1 MAGYTPSIT
10 NGGRENELSIAAV
23 LEDAH
28 RPSPRLRALGGRES
42 TGVEPA
48 PGTRPGSL
56 RTVLIVE
63 DEPALRETLRVI
75 FQFQG
80 YETVEAEDG
89 EIGLEIL
96 RNRYVDV
103 LILDLHLPKLNGVAL
118 LQQIDPPP
126 PMVIIHS
133 AFEFY
138 SPEQV
143 RKSTGSKVFRM
154 VRKPIPPP
162 QLLSAVSA
170 AVAELED
177 LET

>member
-1 MAGYTPSIT
+1 VG
-10 NGGRENELSIAAV
+10 ENEVSIATV
-23 LEDAH
+23 LEEAYEPPPPHLAAVGD
-28 RPSPRLRALGGRES
+28 RES
-42 TGVEPA
+42 TGREPA
-48 PGTRPGSL
+48 PGASPRSL
-56 RTVLIVE
+56 RSVLIVE

-89 EIGLEIL
+89 AIALEIL
-96 RNRYVDV
+96 CDRYVDV
-103 LILDLHLPKLNGVAL
+103 LILDLHLPKLNGASL

-138 SPEQV
+138 SPDEV

-170 AVAELED
+170 AVAELES

>member
-1 MAGYTPSIT
+1 MW
-10 NGGRENELSIAAV
+10 ENELSIAAV
-23 LEDAH
+23 LEDPH
-28 RPSPRLRALGGRES
+28 ERPPHLSAVGHRES
-42 TGVEPA
+42 TVREPA
-48 PGTRPGSL
+48 PQAGSKSQ

-89 EIGLEIL
+89 EIALRIL
-96 RNRYVDV
+96 SNRYVDV
-103 LILDLHLPKLNGVAL
+103 LILDLHLPKLDGVSL
-118 LQQIDPPP
+118 LQRIDPPP

-138 SPEQV
+138 APDDV
-143 RKSTGSKVFRM
+143 GTGIGSKVFKM

-162 QLLSAVSA
+162 ELLSAVSE
-170 AVAELED
+170 AVAELERLD
-177 LET
+177 D

>member
-1 MAGYTPSIT
+1 
-10 NGGRENELSIAAV
+10 LSIGAV

-28 RPSPRLRALGGRES
+28 DPPPRLKAVGDHRAS
-42 TGVEPA
+42 TGQEPEA
-48 PGTRPGSL
+48 ATGRSSS

-89 EIGLEIL
+89 EVARDIL
-96 RNRYVDV
+96 SDRYVDV
-103 LILDLHLPKLNGVAL
+103 LILDLHLPKLNGESL
-118 LQQIDPPP
+118 LKQIDPPP

-133 AFEFY
+133 AFEFF
-138 SPEQV
+138 SPDEI
-143 RKSTGSKVFRM
+143 RKGVGSKVFK
-154 VRKPIPPP
+154 VIRKPIPPP
-162 QLLSAVSA
+162 QLLSAVSEA
-170 AVAELED
+170 IAELER

>member
-1 MAGYTPSIT
+1 VG
-10 NGGRENELSIAAV
+10 ENELSIAAV
-23 LEDAH
+23 LEDAFE
-28 RPSPRLRALGGRES
+28 SPPHLEAVGVRES
-42 TGVEPA
+42 TGREPEPKA
-48 PGTRPGSL
+48 GSKSQ

-89 EIGLEIL
+89 EIAFEIL
-96 RNRYVDV
+96 SNRYVDV
-103 LILDLHLPKLNGVAL
+103 LILDLHLPKLDGVSL
-118 LQQIDPPP
+118 LQRIDPPP

-138 SPEQV
+138 SPDAVGQ
-143 RKSTGSKVFRM
+143 GIGAKVFKM

-162 QLLSAVSA
+162 ELLSAVA
-170 AVAELED
+170 DAVAELERLD
-177 LET
+177 G